1 MDAKKIEEVPF
12 EEVYEV
18 EKYGTYYSENKFW
31 QKVQRVA
38 KKVGATVIRPVFMG
52 HRTKRILRVGRK
64 RRQTY

>member
-31 QKVQRVA
+31 QKYNGLQRKSV
-38 KKVGATVIRPVFMG
+38 
-52 HRTKRILRVGRK
+52 
-64 RRQTY
+64 RR